1 MRSSSGPFGSDRGPT
16 QCSEV
21 LGDLWRTVGRVG
33 PSPVVPNLLFQSPSH
48 YHRARRSINNSLRVQ
63 CNKFPWES
71 QSDLAECL
79 AGPALNKSLIYCT
92 WPHWL
97 WLKGWMWSS
106 VMEINAACMCADA
119 CTGLFCIC
127 EREKES
133 IPKCKLRVSSLR
145 NAATKTQEISQSA
158 TVERRRCW
166 PAACI

>member
-1 MRSSSGPFGSDRGPT
+1 MFWSARWFMENCWTCWVFSCSSKLAFPISISLSPCPT
-16 QCSEV
+16 LNQQLTTCP
-21 LGDLWRTVGRVG
+21 L
-33 PSPVVPNLLFQSPSH
+33 
-48 YHRARRSINNSLRVQ
+48 
-63 CNKFPWES
+63 NKFTWES

-92 WPHWL
+92 WLHWL

-106 VMEINAACMCADA
+106 VMQINAACMCADA
-119 CTGLFCIC
+119 CTGLFCVC

-158 TVERRRCW
+158 TVERWRCW